1 MSSTNLLGPKKEGIK
16 KTKKTTKN
24 VIKNAMENGM
34 EKATME
40 VDESKRRS
48 TRVSKPAKDIY
59 IPEPLSNIKNKEVYP
74 KEYINKLIKEN
85 SIEEIKKFNID
96 KLNKLFVSLEEHISK
111 MNETVKKCEEI
122 QEVKKMLNDFKI
134 FKTKILLKDNIDIEE
149 ANTKKKEKIEEEF
162 LKRFEKLNT
171 NVSPVGGKKQKKN
184 GGDNTSKR
192 VNKITEDKAKK

>member
-74 KEYINKLIKEN
+74 KEFINKLIKDN
-85 SIEEIKKFNID
+85 NID
-96 KLNKLFVSLEEHISK
+96 KIKKLNMDKLYASLKEHISK
-111 MNETVKKCEEI
+111 MNETVKKCAEI
-122 QEVKKMLNDFKI
+122 QEVKSMINNFEKL
-134 FKTKILLKDNIDIEE
+134 KTELVILKDDIDIEE
-149 ANTKKKEKIEEEF
+149 ANTKKKDKIEDDF
-162 LKRFEKLNT
+162 VKMFEKLYT
-171 NVSPVGGKKQKKN
+171 TVSPVGGKKQKKKN